1 MNPRFLFLALALAS
15 LALTALAAEK
25 AEGESAEKK
34 QATEAEI
41 KARLAEHA
49 ARKKAAAEEVAKAE
63 EKENRPTD
71 TGAPVLSDKDKERAA
86 AATPSPSPS
95 PNETEKTAASPD
107 PNAATVLPEV
117 RIRKDRITEL
127 DQQLAKQNK
136 EIAREKQNTKPTALD
151 ETINSPKL
159 SKAFALFGGQS
170 SEDRSSIAQERV
182 AMMEEE
188 KEIMEAI
195 SQAQTKEEKEQLQKV
210 LDSMRT
216 MRRELEQSL
225 R

>member
-1 MNPRFLFLALALAS
+1 MKPRFLSLALAFAS
-15 LALTALAAEK
+15 LALSALAAEQP
-25 AEGESAEKK
+25 EGESSEKK
-34 QATEAEI
+34 QATDAEI

-63 EKENRPTD
+63 EKENQPTD
-71 TGAPVLSDKDKERAA
+71 TGAPVITDKSAPAPA
-86 AATPSPSPS
+86 AATPAPAAGD
-95 PNETEKTAASPD
+95 TAAAPVEFN
-107 PNAATVLPEV
+107 PATVLPEV

-170 SEDRSSIAQERV
+170 SEDRSSIAKERV

-195 SQAQTKEEKEQLQKV
+195 AQAGTKEEKEQLQKV

>member
-1 MNPRFLFLALALAS
+1 MIPRFLSLALALAC
-15 LALTALAAEK
+15 LAFPAAAAEK
-25 AEGESAEKK
+25 SESESPEKK

-49 ARKKAAAEEVAKAE
+49 ARRKAAADEVAKAE
-63 EKENRPTD
+63 EKENQPSD
-71 TGAPVLSDKDKERAA
+71 TGAPVITDKSAA
-86 AATPSPSPS
+86 APTAATPAPAANGETATATSE
-95 PNETEKTAASPD
+95 PNP
-107 PNAATVLPEV
+107 ATVLPEV

-151 ETINSPKL
+151 ETLNSPKL
-159 SKAFALFGGQS
+159 SKAFSLFGGQS

-195 SQAQTKEEKEQLQKV
+195 SQAETKEEKEQLQKV
-210 LDSMRT
+210 LDSMRL

>member
-15 LALTALAAEK
+15 VALSALAAEK
-25 AEGESAEKK
+25 PESESSEKK
-34 QATEAEI
+34 QASEAEI

-49 ARKKAAAEEVAKAE
+49 ARKKAAAEEVAKAG
-63 EKENRPTD
+63 EKENRPSD
-71 TGAPVLSDKDKERAA
+71 TGAPVLADQDKESAASAANAPAASAGEPAA
-86 AATPSPSPS
+86 A
-95 PNETEKTAASPD
+95 KPD
-107 PNAATVLPEV
+107 ADPATVLPEV

-127 DQQLAKQNK
+127 DEQLAKQNK
-136 EIAREKQNTKPTALD
+136 EIAREKQKTKPTALD

-170 SEDRSSIAQERV
+170 SEDRSSIARERV

-195 SQAQTKEEKEQLQKV
+195 SQAETKEEKEQLQKV
-210 LDSMRT
+210 LDAMRT